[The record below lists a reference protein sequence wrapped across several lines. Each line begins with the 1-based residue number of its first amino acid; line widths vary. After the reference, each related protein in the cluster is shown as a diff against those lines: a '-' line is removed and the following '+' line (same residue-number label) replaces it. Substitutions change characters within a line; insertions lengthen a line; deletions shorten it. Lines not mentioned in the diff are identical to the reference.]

1 MVTTYDELK
10 KIKFL
15 REETGQMITL
25 RDLLNQKH
33 LKLLDATRYKLGKS
47 KNEHLNCN
55 LGADTFCQ
63 TTVKA
68 VL

>member
-1 MVTTYDELK
+1 
-10 KIKFL
+10 
-15 REETGQMITL
+15 MITL

-47 KNEHLNCN
+47 KNEYLSCN
-55 LGADTFCQ
+55 LGTDTYCQ
-63 TTVKA
+63 KTVKV